1 MSMHTLR
8 VDSHVF
14 SDSVVVEAQ
23 GAVDVSTAEDLE
35 RRLRSALVASRGRR
49 KLVLDLA
56 RVTFFGTIGLQLLIW
71 ADQECRERGV
81 TLWVI
86 ASERAVL
93 RPIEVAGLTGRFHI
107 TSSMPSVNEYAVA
120 EQSQTA

>member
-1 MSMHTLR
+1 MHTLR